1 MDGRTVGQS
10 RESLKSLNQQ
20 RLRDRDRPVVTG
32 SRFAVYAAN
41 MPAIAHSSPPVTTWP
56 DTGSQALTWA
66 HARLVVVALAAVLAF
81 GFRVNALSAYGLSED
96 EINKVHAIE
105 QYRAGHFGANAEH
118 PMLMKLAM
126 WASVDLTRAWN
137 RVVPPE
143 QAMSLE
149 TAIRLPNAVAG
160 ALTTLVL
167 FGIADLLFGGT
178 VAVVASLVWAFDV
191 NAIAINRIG
200 KEDTFLLLFFLLAV
214 LCYERAK
221 QRGTDDPDG
230 AQPWY
235 TLSGA
240 CFGLML
246 ASKYMPQYLG
256 IYALFN
262 VLTDPNP
269 GRNKPNRVRYYGA
282 MAAAFLVADVA
293 ILMPETWRYA
303 VSYVQGG
310 MLAHHGYL
318 YAGAL
323 YVSNIPISPLGVPA
337 TYYLRLLATKVP
349 LVVLAAVV
357 PGAIEMIRR
366 RRERGFVL
374 LRVLVVFVLVPYSL
388 MAAKFIRYALPLL
401 ATLDVIAA
409 IGLVAGT
416 SWLLRKGWLSPL
428 TRVTTS
434 ALAIGVFVAGLVA
447 SLQASA
453 PFYSLFQ
460 NAIGAHLA
468 APGSTFPEETYD
480 YGVREAVAAIAA
492 DARASA
498 VIVSDSNAGVA
509 HYLRQH
515 GRADIS
521 VRALSAQGIPPDASE
536 AWVIVQREHTTFEN
550 HLVVDQLRARQQ
562 PWAQFRAHGTLATQ
576 VYRIAGR

>member
-1 MDGRTVGQS
+1 
-10 RESLKSLNQQ
+10 
-20 RLRDRDRPVVTG
+20 
-32 SRFAVYAAN
+32 
-41 MPAIAHSSPPVTTWP
+41 MPAIAYGSARATTWQDVFSLGLP
-56 DTGSQALTWA
+56 WA
-66 HARLVVVALAAVLAF
+66 DVKVIVLAIATVLAF
-81 GFRVNALSAYGLSED
+81 GVRVGGLSTYGLSED

-105 QYRAGHFGANAEH
+105 EYRAGRFGANAEH

-126 WASVDLTRAWN
+126 WGSVDLARAWN
-137 RVVPPE
+137 RVAPSE

-160 ALTTLVL
+160 ALTTIVL

-178 VAVVASLVWAFDV
+178 VAAVAALVWALDV
-191 NAIAINRIG
+191 NAVAINRIG

-221 QRGTDDPDG
+221 RRGTDDPEG

-246 ASKYMPQYLG
+246 ASKYMPHYLG

-282 MAAAFLVADVA
+282 MAAAFVVADVA

-310 MLAHHGYL
+310 LLAHHGYL
-318 YAGAL
+318 YSGTL
-323 YVSNIPISPLGVPA
+323 YVSNIPISPLGVPV

-349 LVVLAAVV
+349 LVLLAAAV
-357 PGAIEMIRR
+357 PGAIEMVRR

-374 LRVLVVFVLVPYSL
+374 LRVFVVFVLVPYSL
-388 MAAKFIRYALPLL
+388 MAAKFVRYALPML
-401 ATLDVIAA
+401 ATLDLIAA
-409 IGLVAGT
+409 VGLVAGT

-428 TRVTTS
+428 TRVTAS

-447 SLQASA
+447 PLQASA

-460 NAIGAHLA
+460 NAIGARLA

-480 YGVREAVAAIAA
+480 YGVREAVESIGAA
-492 DARASA
+492 ARPSA
-498 VIVSDSNAGVA
+498 VIVSDANASVA
-509 HYLRQH
+509 HYLRLQ
-515 GRADIS
+515 GRSDIS
-521 VRALSAQGIPPDASE
+521 AYALSADGVPPDVPE
-536 AWVIVQREHTTFEN
+536 TWVIVQPEHTTFEN
-550 HLVVDQLRARQQ
+550 HLLVDQLRARET
-562 PWAQFRAHGTLATQ
+562 PWAQFRANGALAAQ
-576 VYRIAGR
+576 VFRIAGR

>member
-1 MDGRTVGQS
+1 
-10 RESLKSLNQQ
+10 
-20 RLRDRDRPVVTG
+20 
-32 SRFAVYAAN
+32 
-41 MPAIAHSSPPVTTWP
+41 MPAIAHGSPPVTTWP
-56 DTGSQALTWA
+56 NAPSQVLPYAQA
-66 HARLVVVALAAVLAF
+66 KLVVVAIAAVLAF

-96 EINKVHAIE
+96 EINKVQAIE

-126 WASVDLTRAWN
+126 WGSVDLARAWN
-137 RVVPPE
+137 RVAPPE

-178 VAVVASLVWAFDV
+178 VAAVASLVWAFDV

-214 LCYERAK
+214 LCYERANR
-221 QRGTDDPDG
+221 RGRDDPEG

-240 CFGLML
+240 FFGLML
-246 ASKYMPQYLG
+246 ASKYMPHYLG

-262 VLTDPNP
+262 VLTDSNP
-269 GRNKPNRVRYYGA
+269 GGNKPNRFRHYA
-282 MAAAFLVADVA
+282 AIFAAFAAANVA

-303 VSYVQGG
+303 ASYVQGG

-323 YVSNIPISPLGVPA
+323 YVSNIPISPLGVPV
-337 TYYLRLLATKVP
+337 TYYLRFLVTKVP
-349 LVVLAAVV
+349 LVLLAAAV
-357 PGAIEMIRR
+357 PGAIEMVRR
-366 RRERGFVL
+366 RRERGFIL

-388 MAAKFIRYALPLL
+388 MAAKFMRYALPLV

-409 IGLVAGT
+409 VGLVAGT
-416 SWLLRKGWLSPL
+416 SWLLRKGWLSPV
-428 TRVTTS
+428 TRVTVS
-434 ALAIGVFVAGLVA
+434 ALAIGVFVTGLVA
-447 SLQASA
+447 AQQNSA
-453 PFYSLFQ
+453 PFYSLFE
-460 NAIGAHLA
+460 NAIGARFA

-480 YGVREAVAAIAA
+480 YGVREAVATIAA
-492 DARASA
+492 AAEPSA
-498 VIVSDSNAGVA
+498 VIVSDANASVA
-509 HYLRQH
+509 HYLQRQ
-515 GRADIS
+515 GRPDIS
-521 VRALSAQGIPPDASE
+521 VRALSAEGLPPHAPE
-536 AWVIVQREHTTFEN
+536 TWVIVQREHTTFEN
-550 HLVVDQLRARQQ
+550 RLLVDQLRAREQ
-562 PWAQFRAHGTLATQ
+562 PWAQFRADSVVAAQ
-576 VYRIAGR
+576 VFRIGGK